1 MNPATAAGRE
11 EAGRTIAARILA
23 VRNSPDFTATR
34 ENTILLRIAGHP
46 PGLRV
51 LGPRTDGA
59 AVAWV
64 QDLCED
70 DPQDDEGFG
79 RRA

>member
-1 MNPATAAGRE
+1 
-11 EAGRTIAARILA
+11 
-23 VRNSPDFTATR
+23 
-34 ENTILLRIAGHP
+34 
-46 PGLRV
+46 

-79 RRA
+79 RRAR